1 MITTVSSSTK
11 GLGGQHLCTRR
22 AVTNMSVFWL
32 CFQLMNPTAA
42 LACVACFWL
51 WSRGV
56 WFSSHC
62 PFLSAFVSRLCKNT
76 REPLYSDWVVSY
88 TADPG
93 AQVCKHLQLC
103 IYMKR
108 TINLN
113 PYWHELWK
121 QEKCSSEAPS
131 RGIFYKSRWV
141 WQGIKLPRLMSI
153 FTSKFFGNFW

>member
-1 MITTVSSSTK
+1 
-11 GLGGQHLCTRR
+11 
-22 AVTNMSVFWL
+22 
-32 CFQLMNPTAA
+32 MNPTAA

-93 AQVCKHLQLC
+93 AQVCKHLQLQWTLVIVNAWIVNNLSLVNIFGDLHWLFYNINYLLNSKHLSLVNKIGDKTKFTITRVHC
-103 IYMKR
+103 ILSKSPKESPRYYK
-108 TINLN
+108 
-113 PYWHELWK
+113 WK
-121 QEKCSSEAPS
+121 DILTKETLK
-131 RGIFYKSRWV
+131 
-141 WQGIKLPRLMSI
+141 
-153 FTSKFFGNFW
+153 